1 MTRSLSA
8 SVISEIATNKLNPVD
23 LVYLGISSGTY
34 YTDHY
39 KNITFD
45 GNTYNASSLYLGSTE
60 VQENSDVVVNNITLR
75 FSGAD
80 TSIISILLSNDYM
93 NKVVKIYRG
102 FLDDSQALITD
113 PFLLFDGKITNF
125 SLEESATT
133 SVVSIIVAN
142 HWADFERTS
151 GRRTT
156 DTSQK
161 IFFPTDKGMEFASK
175 TIEQIKWGK
184 K

>member
-23 LVYLGISSGTY
+23 LVYLGIASGTR

-39 KNITFD
+39 KDLTFD
-45 GNTYNASSLYLGSTE
+45 GNTYTASSLFLGSTE
-60 VQENSDVVVNNITLR
+60 VQENSDVVINNITLK

-80 TSIISILLSNDYM
+80 TSIVSILLSNEYM
-93 NKVVKIYRG
+93 NKVVKVYRG
-102 FLDDSQALITD
+102 FLNDSQALIAD

-125 SLEESATT
+125 SLEENATT
-133 SVVSIIVAN
+133 STVSIIVAN
-142 HWADFERTS
+142 HWADFERLA

-184 K
+184 N